1 MLLAIVAGI
10 GLLCSCTKVKEKNF
24 VGTWR
29 VLSYQL
35 NDGDG
40 FGWYEAMEDG
50 ENRTIT
56 FYEDGTYVDIVVG
69 IDDVYRDEGNW
80 AYLSTYGQL
89 RLFETLWDVTF
100 HNKNEMELNREFFDG
115 YEKASERVI
124 MKKNS

>member
-1 MLLAIVAGI
+1 MMIAIVAGI

-35 NDGDG
+35 NDNDG

-50 ENRTIT
+50 ENRTVT

-100 HNKNEMELNREFFDG
+100 HNKNEMELNREFFDV

>member
-1 MLLAIVAGI
+1 
-10 GLLCSCTKVKEKNF
+10 
-24 VGTWR
+24 
-29 VLSYQL
+29 
-35 NDGDG
+35 
-40 FGWYEAMEDG
+40 MEDG

-100 HNKNEMELNREFFDG
+100 HNKNEMELNREFFIDG

>member
-1 MLLAIVAGI
+1 MIAIVAGI

-35 NDGDG
+35 NDG

-100 HNKNEMELNREFFDG
+100 HNKNEMELNREFFIDG